1 MAAEAA
7 AAAAAKAATA
17 ARSRDPSRGSA
28 RVQEQATTGAQA
40 AAAKVPAVAGTA
52 SGPVAAPR
60 DDCSPSFGPLQS
72 AAMGRWTWTEAE
84 RQTFFLRAEEEAF
97 RVASV
102 PRGVRPPC
110 QHCGSPTGGFCSACD
125 KPEQTICSVCEGILG
140 KCDQCLR
147 EADGCDEVSRRPET
161 WL

>member
-28 RVQEQATTGAQA
+28 RAQEQATTGAQA

-125 KPEQTICSVCEGILG
+125 KPEQTICSVCEGLLG
-140 KCDQCLR
+140 KCNQCLR
-147 EADGCDEVSRRPET
+147 EAADCDEVSSAEQ